1 MKTAKV
7 MTALMAAAIGVG
19 GFALAHAQTAD
30 QYTQDKQAKPKKSMK
45 DAEKAA
51 LKEVPGKVIDH
62 KMETEQGK
70 NVYLFDIQPKGAA
83 TGTVKQ
89 VEVDANTGKVM
100 TVDKQPVKGSM
111 EHGGSQPGK
120 NSPSSQEGG
129 TP

>member
-30 QYTQDKQAKPKKSMK
+30 QYQQEKQGKPKKSMK
-45 DAEKAA
+45 EAEKAA

-62 KMETEQGK
+62 KLETEQGR
-70 NVYLFDIQPKGAA
+70 NVYSFDIQPKGASE
-83 TGTVKQ
+83 GTVKQ

-100 TVDKQPVKGSM
+100 SVDNQPVKGSM
-111 EHGGSQPGK
+111 ERGQPGETA
-120 NSPSSQEGG
+120 PPSQEGG
-129 TP
+129 MR